1 MLNGKGMMGKPIVA
15 YDSGEQ
21 FKNIVDLI
29 FDQES
34 NLLLGFLVDEGGWF
48 SNALV
53 LPLGS
58 VQAIGV
64 DAVIVASRSA
74 IVPASEFPQ
83 IQRILE
89 RDNILKGTRIM
100 TLDGRDLGTME
111 DLYFDEMNGLIEG
124 YEVSGGIF
132 ADAYS
137 GRSFVPAPDTLKI
150 GEDIAFV
157 PSETADLMEEQVG
170 GIKAALQTAG
180 EKVQEIAHT
189 SGEKAQEAAQ
199 LTGAKLQEL
208 AQISG
213 EKAQEAAQ
221 LTGSKLQ
228 ELAQISGEKAQEAAE
243 LTGSKLQEVGQLA
256 STNFTNAVVT
266 PEEQEEFVLGKIA
279 QRTIDI
285 PNGGY
290 LIQKGQ
296 VVQQTHLLVAQDQ
309 GLLDELYH
317 ATGGSA
323 RNTLGERFTGAVA
336 GIGANIGVEQA
347 RGRRVKYMVFTP
359 EGSVVAV
366 EGQIVTPQV
375 IARAKTHHQEH
386 ALLEAVGLTTGDS
399 LKTSLRTTSSDVGHQ
414 VKAGAEGLW
423 EQVKETASNLQE
435 QGTQAIE
442 DRRIKGALG
451 RPVTR
456 VILDRND
463 EVILNVGELITHQA
477 IDISRQS
484 DVLDVLLD
492 SVYTATPNLSLDEL
506 RAPEPG
512 RASLTQGL

>member
-48 SNALV
+48 SNALI
-53 LPLGS
+53 LPLAS

-64 DAVIVASRSA
+64 DAVIVASKSA

-157 PSETADLMEEQVG
+157 PSETADLMEEQIG
-170 GIKAALQTAG
+170 GIKAAMQTAG
-180 EKVQEIAHT
+180 EKVQEM
-189 SGEKAQEAAQ
+189 AQ
-199 LTGAKLQEL
+199 T
-208 AQISG
+208 SG

-228 ELAQISGEKAQEAAE
+228 EAAQ
-243 LTGSKLQEVGQLA
+243 LTGSKLQEVSQLA
-256 STNFTNAVVT
+256 SANFTKSVVT
-266 PEEQEEFVLGKIA
+266 PEEQEEFILGKIA
-279 QRTIDI
+279 QRTINI
-285 PNGGY
+285 STGKY
-290 LIQKGQ
+290 LIQEGQ
-296 VVQQTHLLVAQDQ
+296 VVQQTHLLVARNQ

-323 RNTLGERFTGAVA
+323 RNTLGERLSDRVA
-336 GIGANIGVEQA
+336 NISANIGVEQA
-347 RGRRVKYMVFTP
+347 QGRRVKQMVFTP

-366 EGQIVTPQV
+366 EGQIVTSQV
-375 IARAKTHHQEH
+375 IARAKAHHQEQ
-386 ALLEAVGLTTGDS
+386 ALLAAVGLTTGDS
-399 LKTSLRTTSSDVGHQ
+399 LKTSLRETSSDVGQQ

-451 RPVTR
+451 RPVAR
-456 VILDRND
+456 VILDQND
-463 EVILNVGELITHQA
+463 EVILNIGELITHQA
-477 IDISRQS
+477 INIARQS

-492 SVYTATPNLSLDEL
+492 SVHIATPNLSLDEL

-512 RASLTQGL
+512 RASLTQG

>member
-1 MLNGKGMMGKPIVA
+1 MLNGKGMMGKPVVA
-15 YDSGEQ
+15 YDCGEQ

-29 FDQES
+29 FDQEN

-48 SNALV
+48 SNALI
-53 LPLGS
+53 LPMAS

-64 DAVIVASRSA
+64 DAVIVASKSA
-74 IVPASEFPQ
+74 IVSASEFPQ

-89 RDNILKGTRIM
+89 RDNILKGTKIM

-111 DLYFDEMNGLIEG
+111 DLYFDEMSGIIEG

-137 GRSFVPAPDTLKI
+137 GRSFVPAPNTLKI

-157 PSETADLMEEQVG
+157 PSETADLMEEQIG
-170 GIKAALQTAG
+170 GIRAALQTAG
-180 EKVQEIAHT
+180 EKVQEMAQT

-199 LTGAKLQEL
+199 ITGAKFQEA
-208 AQISG
+208 AQITG
-213 EKAQEAAQ
+213 AKFQEAAQ
-221 LTGSKLQ
+221 LTGAKF
-228 ELAQISGEKAQEAAE
+228 
-243 LTGSKLQEVGQLA
+243 QEVSQSA

-266 PEEQEEFVLGKIA
+266 PEAQAEFVLGKIA

-285 PNGGY
+285 SNGGY

-323 RNTLGERFTGAVA
+323 TNTLGERLSDTVA
-336 GIGANIGVEQA
+336 NFGANIGVEQA
-347 RGRRVKYMVFTP
+347 RGRRVRSMVFTP

-366 EGQIVTPQV
+366 AGQIVTPQV
-375 IARAKTHHQEH
+375 IARAKTHHQEQ
-386 ALLEAVGLTTGDS
+386 ALLAAVGLTTGDS
-399 LKTSLRTTSSDVGHQ
+399 LKTSLKATSSDVGQQ
-414 VKAGAEGLW
+414 VKVGAENLW

-451 RPVTR
+451 RPVNR

-463 EVILNVGELITHQA
+463 QVILNVGELITHQA
-477 IDISRQS
+477 IDTARLS

-512 RASLTQGL
+512 RASLSQGL

>member
-1 MLNGKGMMGKPIVA
+1 MLNGKGMMGKPVVA

-48 SNALV
+48 SNALI

-64 DAVIVASRSA
+64 DAVIVASKSA

-83 IQRILE
+83 IQHILE

-137 GRSFVPAPDTLKI
+137 GRSFVPAPDTLRI
-150 GEDIAFV
+150 GEDVAFV
-157 PSETADLMEEQVG
+157 PSETADLMEEQIG

-199 LTGAKLQEL
+199 LTGAKFQEL
-208 AQISG
+208 VQVSG

-228 ELAQISGEKAQEAAE
+228 E
-243 LTGSKLQEVGQLA
+243 VGQLA
-256 STNFTNAVVT
+256 SANFTNAVVT
-266 PEEQEEFVLGKIA
+266 PEEQEEFILGKIA
-279 QRTIDI
+279 QRTVDI
-285 PNGGY
+285 ANGGY

-296 VVQQTHLLVAQDQ
+296 LAQQTHILVARDQ
-309 GLLDELYH
+309 GMLDELYH

-323 RNTLGERFTGAVA
+323 RQALGERLSDTVA
-336 GIGANIGVEQA
+336 NMSANIGVDQA
-347 RGRRVKYMVFTP
+347 RGRRVKQMVFTP

-375 IARAKTHHQEH
+375 IARAKAHHQEH
-386 ALLEAVGLTTGDS
+386 ALLAAVGLTTGDS
-399 LKTSLRTTSSDVGHQ
+399 LKTSFKETSSDMGHQ

-451 RPVTR
+451 RPVNR

-477 IDISRQS
+477 IDIARQS

-512 RASLTQGL
+512 RASLTQG

>member
-48 SNALV
+48 SNALI
-53 LPLGS
+53 LPLAS

-64 DAVIVASRSA
+64 DAVIVASKSA

-157 PSETADLMEEQVG
+157 PSETADLMEEQIG
-170 GIKAALQTAG
+170 GIKAAMQTAG
-180 EKVQEIAHT
+180 EKVQEM
-189 SGEKAQEAAQ
+189 AQ
-199 LTGAKLQEL
+199 T
-208 AQISG
+208 SG

-228 ELAQISGEKAQEAAE
+228 EAAQ
-243 LTGSKLQEVGQLA
+243 LTGSKLQEVSQLA
-256 STNFTNAVVT
+256 SANFTKSVVT
-266 PEEQEEFVLGKIA
+266 PEEQEEFILGKIA
-279 QRTIDI
+279 QRTINI
-285 PNGGY
+285 STGKY
-290 LIQKGQ
+290 LIQEGQ
-296 VVQQTHLLVAQDQ
+296 VVQQTHLLVARNQ

-323 RNTLGERFTGAVA
+323 RNTLGERLSDRVA
-336 GIGANIGVEQA
+336 NISANIGVEQA
-347 RGRRVKYMVFTP
+347 QGRRVKQMVFTP

-366 EGQIVTPQV
+366 EGQIVTSQV
-375 IARAKTHHQEH
+375 IARAKAHHQEQ
-386 ALLEAVGLTTGDS
+386 ALLAAVGLTTGDS
-399 LKTSLRTTSSDVGHQ
+399 LKTSLRETSSDVGQ
-414 VKAGAEGLW
+414 QMKAGAEGLW

-451 RPVTR
+451 RPVAR
-456 VILDRND
+456 VILDQND
-463 EVILNVGELITHQA
+463 EVILNIGELITHQA
-477 IDISRQS
+477 INIARQS

-492 SVYTATPNLSLDEL
+492 SVHIATPNLSLDEL

-512 RASLTQGL
+512 RASLTQG

>member
-21 FKNIVDLI
+21 FKNVVDLV

-53 LPLGS
+53 LPLS
-58 VQAIGV
+58 NVQAIGV
-64 DAVIVASRSA
+64 DAIIVASRSA

-83 IQRILE
+83 IQNILE

-111 DLYFDEMNGLIEG
+111 DLYFDEMSGLIEG
-124 YEVSGGIF
+124 YQVSGGIF

-157 PSETADLMEEQVG
+157 PSETADLMEEQIG
-170 GIKAALQTAG
+170 GIRAALQTAG

-199 LTGAKLQEL
+199 ITGSKF
-208 AQISG
+208 
-213 EKAQEAAQ
+213 QEAAQ
-221 LTGSKLQ
+221 ITS
-228 ELAQISGEKAQEAAE
+228 
-243 LTGSKLQEVGQLA
+243 SKLQEVGQLA
-256 STNFTNAVVT
+256 SANFTNTAVT
-266 PEEQEEFVLGKIA
+266 PEEQAEFVLGKIA
-279 QRTIDI
+279 QQTVDI
-285 PNGGY
+285 SNGGY

-296 VVQQTHLLVAQDQ
+296 VVQQTHLLVARDQD
-309 GLLDELYH
+309 LLDELYY
-317 ATGGSA
+317 ATGGRA
-323 RNTLGERFTGAVA
+323 RNTLGARLSDTVA
-336 GIGANIGVEQA
+336 NISANIGVEQA

-366 EGQIVTPQV
+366 EGQIVTSQV
-375 IARAKTHHQEH
+375 ISRAKAHHQEQ
-386 ALLEAVGLTTGDS
+386 ALLAAVGLTTGES
-399 LKTSLRTTSSDVGHQ
+399 LKATSSDMGQQ

-435 QGTQAIE
+435 QSTQAIE

-477 IDISRQS
+477 INFARQS

-506 RAPEPG
+506 RAPESG
-512 RASLTQGL
+512 RASLSQGL

>member
-48 SNALV
+48 SNALI
-53 LPLGS
+53 LPLAS

-64 DAVIVASRSA
+64 DAVIVASKSA

-170 GIKAALQTAG
+170 GIKAAMQTAG
-180 EKVQEIAHT
+180 EKVQEM
-189 SGEKAQEAAQ
+189 AQ
-199 LTGAKLQEL
+199 T
-208 AQISG
+208 SG

-228 ELAQISGEKAQEAAE
+228 EAAQ
-243 LTGSKLQEVGQLA
+243 LTGSKLQEVSQLA
-256 STNFTNAVVT
+256 SANFTKSVVT
-266 PEEQEEFVLGKIA
+266 PEEQEEFILGKIA
-279 QRTIDI
+279 QRTINIAD
-285 PNGGY
+285 GKY
-290 LIQKGQ
+290 LIQEGQ
-296 VVQQTHLLVAQDQ
+296 VVQQTHLLVARNQ

-323 RNTLGERFTGAVA
+323 RNTLGERLSDRVA
-336 GIGANIGVEQA
+336 NISANIGVEQA
-347 RGRRVKYMVFTP
+347 QGRRVKQMVFTP

-366 EGQIVTPQV
+366 EGQIVTSQV
-375 IARAKTHHQEH
+375 IARAKAHHQEQ
-386 ALLEAVGLTTGDS
+386 ALLAAVGLTTGDS
-399 LKTSLRTTSSDVGHQ
+399 LKTSLRETSSDVGQQ

-451 RPVTR
+451 RPVAR
-456 VILDRND
+456 VILDQND
-463 EVILNVGELITHQA
+463 EVILNIGELITHQA
-477 IDISRQS
+477 INIARQS

-492 SVYTATPNLSLDEL
+492 SVHIATPNLSLDEL

-512 RASLTQGL
+512 RASLTQG